1 MAVAP
6 KSLEECCRPQ
16 VSHIIPVVTWKL
28 LHILYIT
35 PHVKSLTL
43 NLPQMPWA
51 DRLVTCPCSVALFLG
66 CEKTGHSS
74 CALEGLI
81 DIPVPVSLVL
91 CFPFT
96 KDDHSVHDLCH
107 DALLPQSPQS
117 QVNVDWPL
125 RNNESYW
132 IFPSLSCVSDYF
144 IKGIESWQTC
154 LVFVPENL
162 LPQGLA
168 ISRIYLCFYST
179 SPLPSLH
186 PISPL
191 SLDSSLPQ
199 HDSFRL
205 LTQSHCLCSIVL
217 FISPCS
223 FIKLSILL
231 YLGTSFLKRIAC
243 TCCLCW
249 AI

>member
-1 MAVAP
+1 MGWQTSHV
-6 KSLEECCRPQ
+6 SLFCCI
-16 VSHIIPVVTWKL
+16 VLGLWE
-28 LHILYIT
+28 
-35 PHVKSLTL
+35 
-43 NLPQMPWA
+43 
-51 DRLVTCPCSVALFLG
+51 DRSFQLCLG
-66 CEKTGHSS
+66 RAHWHSS
-74 CALEGLI
+74 SCISSSGLPI
-81 DIPVPVSLVL
+81 HKRWS
-91 CFPFT
+91 
-96 KDDHSVHDLCH
+96 HSVHDLCH

-132 IFPSLSCVSDYF
+132 IVPSLSCVSEYF

-179 SPLPSLH
+179 SLLPSLH

-191 SLDSSLPQ
+191 SLDNSLPQ

-231 YLGTSFLKRIAC
+231 YLGT
-243 TCCLCW
+243 
-249 AI
+249 